1 MFAWMIRPHVIML
14 YDNALSLINAAG
26 SEAEDVER
34 SLLNTSH
41 HPSYL
46 HCTAS
51 FNKMLFAMLF
61 LIVLKQL
68 SQQF

>member
-1 MFAWMIRPHVIML
+1 MIKPNVIML

-26 SEAEDVER
+26 SETEDIER
-34 SLLNTSH
+34 SLLDTAH

-46 HCTAS
+46 HRTAS

-68 SQQF
+68 GQQF